1 LEVGRRTITS
11 REIFPAL
18 TDISSNIGILIDEK
32 DQLRDTSVLSLG
44 ALRQILPEWG
54 GVQIRYRGFRVYPYG
69 DDDWLDIDRDR
80 GLRKTGAPKGELYA
94 FAETLKGVDPGRALL
109 SLSSMRSYVGNV
121 EIGLEA
127 KGFEMKSNREGF
139 IHSPAIEELKKFV
152 RFAIDWATI
161 YHEYYIR
168 TKGKENTETA
178 RQYFEEVLK
187 EKVEPG
193 EIVKSAVTYLQKET
207 KNIASLLPAKERK
220 SFEQSFYR
228 ATDAIL
234 KHEKSNQQE
243 LHHLRLIASTS
254 TLLLIFSHEVKSLLG
269 MLENIH
275 SGLEIM
281 ENKLTGKDRQ
291 FAKKIIEDIV
301 DSKTR
306 FDELLDMTS
315 LIGVDSKHAKPVK
328 LVLLERIEKAEK
340 AFNLIID
347 SYSIKINHDQIPKN
361 IAIDSILE
369 AELYAIL
376 LNVLSNSIK
385 SVIAAGKEKKIEI
398 TAVRE
403 HGKTVIRIKD
413 TGLGIDESH
422 FEDVF
427 VPFIA
432 DPDGKLYKNL
442 ENKLNPEDKYIVG
455 TGSGLGLSIV
465 KEIVQVRNGSIS
477 FRNPTGNWKAE
488 LEIILP

>member
-1 LEVGRRTITS
+1 
-11 REIFPAL
+11 
-18 TDISSNIGILIDEK
+18 
-32 DQLRDTSVLSLG
+32 
-44 ALRQILPEWG
+44 
-54 GVQIRYRGFRVYPYG
+54 
-69 DDDWLDIDRDR
+69 
-80 GLRKTGAPKGELYA
+80 
-94 FAETLKGVDPGRALL
+94 
-109 SLSSMRSYVGNV
+109 
-121 EIGLEA
+121 
-127 KGFEMKSNREGF
+127 
-139 IHSPAIEELKKFV
+139 
-152 RFAIDWATI
+152 
-161 YHEYYIR
+161 
-168 TKGKENTETA
+168 
-178 RQYFEEVLK
+178 
-187 EKVEPG
+187 
-193 EIVKSAVTYLQKET
+193 
-207 KNIASLLPAKERK
+207 
-220 SFEQSFYR
+220 
-228 ATDAIL
+228 
-234 KHEKSNQQE
+234 
-243 LHHLRLIASTS
+243 
-254 TLLLIFSHEVKSLLG
+254 
-269 MLENIH
+269 
-275 SGLEIM
+275 
-281 ENKLTGKDRQ
+281 
-291 FAKKIIEDIV
+291 
-301 DSKTR
+301 
-306 FDELLDMTS
+306 
-315 LIGVDSKHAKPVK
+315 VK